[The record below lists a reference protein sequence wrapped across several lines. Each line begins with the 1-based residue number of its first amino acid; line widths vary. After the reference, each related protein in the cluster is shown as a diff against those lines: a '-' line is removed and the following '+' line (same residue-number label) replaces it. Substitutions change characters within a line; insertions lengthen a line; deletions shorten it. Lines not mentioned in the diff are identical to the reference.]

1 MVENLNESLVGAKE
15 AAEIFGVR
23 PSNFVRDWAARP
35 DFPAPVATL
44 ARGRLWVREDLLA
57 YRARTGPRR
66 AVALAELPLSPDA
79 ARWLPLIK
87 RRIVRRFR
95 PERIVLFGSQ
105 ARGDA
110 RPDSDADLLVVIP
123 GVEHRRRTAA
133 RIHAILEGIP
143 LGKDVI
149 VATPD
154 DVDRLADLVGTII
167 QPALREG
174 RTIYVAH

>member
-95 PERIVLFGSQ
+95 PERIVLFGSP
-105 ARGDA
+105 ARGGGG
-110 RPDSDADLLVVIP
+110 PGSDGDPPRVLP
-123 GVEHRRRTAA
+123 RG
-133 RIHAILEGIP
+133 
-143 LGKDVI
+143 
-149 VATPD
+149 
-154 DVDRLADLVGTII
+154 
-167 QPALREG
+167 
-174 RTIYVAH
+174 